1 MVTVQAP
8 RLFVSHTQIDSAA
21 NAETGCLRRWKFKWI
36 DKLPEPIRGTQEF
49 GDVAHKVCERWLG
62 ADDLGRDANGNA
74 VDLYPEG
81 WAKGDSG
88 VELSP
93 ADQDLVRRLISAAIE
108 KGVLRRTPG
117 RQVELPF
124 EIPLSDEVVL
134 TGRIDLA
141 APGEVTDHK
150 FLKSLRY
157 LMSPAKLRESGQ
169 HLLYVLAMTYLLKQK
184 KQVVPQEWT
193 LAVNGF
199 SKDPDDF
206 RVKRVEVKVPVTAA
220 FEWRD
225 RVLKPTFEK
234 MMALKNMVPPI
245 PVENWREIDDPINK
259 NAACGAYGGCPFQ
272 GICGGLETVK
282 AHLHRVKKF
291 NEKVVAKAKQDPLR
305 LQEGTSDMG
314 SAFDKLRNRGQAA
327 PGASVASASVAAVEE
342 SPAVATT
349 PPAKVP
355 RAQEPAPTQEQLE
368 AEADTPAPWG
378 FKDCTVAS
386 CRGKGFNAK
395 GNPCRLCSGRAEK
408 ERGIF
413 LKDYQWK
420 AVGEG
425 KIVWSD
431 NEGETDGLVS
441 IGPVGE
447 AKVKEVAPP
456 AVKVDP
462 NPTTIHEKVPHS
474 KEHQVEQELEAE
486 AEEQAEED
494 EPEAKK
500 RNPGRPKQGLTL
512 YVNCVPTRG
521 HKTKLAYL
529 TEVMHAYGERA
540 AVESKACPEGTEG
553 AFYMMDA
560 FKRRDFLAARA
571 KTIAE
576 QLGSVNLVCRT
587 GPDEDRL
594 IAALSA
600 IEGVKVVEALR

>member
-49 GDVAHKVCERWLG
+49 GDVAHKVCERWLR

-93 ADQDLVRRLISAAIE
+93 ADQDLIRRLISAAIE

-206 RVKRVEVKVPVTAA
+206 RVKRVEVKVPLEAA

-259 NAACGAYGGCPFQ
+259 NAACGAYGGCAFQ

-291 NEKVVAKAKQDPLR
+291 NEKVVAKATQQPLR

-314 SAFDKLRNRGQAA
+314 SAFDKLRNRGQGQASGNPAA
-327 PGASVASASVAAVEE
+327 PSVVMEA
-342 SPAVATT
+342 
-349 PPAKVP
+349 PPPPVKAP
-355 RAQEPAPTQEQLE
+355 RAEQPAPPQEQLE

-378 FKDCTVAS
+378 FKDCTVES
-386 CRGKGFNAK
+386 CKGKGFNAR

-413 LKDYQWK
+413 LKDYAWK

-425 KIVWSD
+425 KIVWSSND
-431 NEGETDGLVS
+431 GENDGLVT

-456 AVKVDP
+456 APAPAPVLSKKVLDP
-462 NPTTIHEKVPHS
+462 ELAIVAH
-474 KEHQVEQELEAE
+474 VEEAQEV
-486 AEEQAEED
+486 EEQTEED

-560 FKRRDFLAARA
+560 FKRRDFLASRA